1 MAKFWFQFA
10 NVMHTSR
17 INAFFFVIIYP
28 CISVAG
34 LKQYLTN
41 NFRMM
46 LAHWEVDALRQI
58 MKEIGFHD
66 LSDVHITFSRF
77 MCFHL
82 VAIVLLLK

>member
-1 MAKFWFQFA
+1 MTEWLSGKVLVPVCKF
-10 NVMHTSR
+10 
-17 INAFFFVIIYP
+17 NAYFPHKHLFFVIIYP

-46 LAHWEVDALRQI
+46 LAHWEVDAMQQI

-66 LSDVHITFSRF
+66 LSDVHIT
-77 MCFHL
+77 L
-82 VAIVLLLK
+82 